1 MKIALIT
8 DQHFGARSD
17 SPVFHD
23 FFEKFYS
30 EFFFPYLKENE
41 IKTIIDLGDTF
52 DRRKYISY
60 YSLDRARRYWFDPIV
75 ENKHLLIS
83 LVGNHVIPYKNT
95 LSINALDLLLKEYY
109 AHVLVVSKPTVYEF
123 PDNPMGDNSTLDNRL
138 RVLMVPWICDDNEEE
153 TLQLIKETK
162 AQVCFGHLELGGF
175 EMYKGSIILDGLNAS
190 IFDKFDVV
198 CSGHY
203 HHKSTRGNI
212 NYLGCPYEMTW
223 SDYDDPKG
231 FHIFDTETRSLTFI
245 QNPYRMFYKI
255 FYDDSNKT
263 LNEILEQDFSK
274 YTGTHVKIVVK
285 TKNNPYWFDLMID
298 KLEKSGTV
306 NIQVVDD
313 HLNLNLETDDE
324 IINEAEDTIT
334 ILKKYVDNLEIETD
348 KPALETLLR
357 SLYEESLSVE

>member
-23 FFEKFYS
+23 YFEKFYT
-30 EFFFPYLKENE
+30 EFFFPYIKENN
-41 IKTIIDLGDTF
+41 IYTVIDLGDTF

-60 YSLDRARRYWFDPIV
+60 YSLFRAKKYWFNNIK
-75 ENKHLLIS
+75 ENRINLIS
-83 LVGNHVIPYKNT
+83 IVGNHVIPYKNT

-109 AHVLVVSKPTVYEF
+109 PTVITVSEPKEFEF
-123 PDNPMGDNSTLDNRL
+123 PSSPDNVDRI
-138 RVLMVPWICDDNEEE
+138 RILMLPWICDDNREQTMQMIE
-153 TLQLIKETK
+153 ETK
-162 AQVCFGHLELGGF
+162 AQFCFGHLELGGF
-175 EMYKGSIILDGLNAS
+175 EMYKGSL
-190 IFDKFDVV
+190 IFDGMDARLFEKFEMV

-245 QNPYRMFYKI
+245 ENPYRMFHKI
-255 FYDDSNKT
+255 FYDDSVTNLAQIMDK
-263 LNEILEQDFSK
+263 D
-274 YTGTHVKIVVK
+274 YTEYKNTHIKVVVK
-285 TKNNPYWFDLMID
+285 SKNNPYWFDLFID
-298 KLEKSGTV
+298 KLEKAEVV

-313 HLNLNLETDDE
+313 HLNLDIEDDDD

-334 ILKKYVDNLEIETD
+334 ILKKYVENLEIETD
-348 KPALETLLR
+348 KQALETLLR